1 MIGCRIKIN
10 LFLFCIFIMSLGRTE
25 RPMSICWSNDFFGQN
40 TQFKRCL
47 FQLLTCAA
55 LLGRPIL
62 TATQRLQSK
71 LPVQPI
77 EDPDL
82 WAWGEHP
89 NGVGY
94 KAANDLL
101 FETCLATPDSPLC
114 YNAATKLQCVQN
126 LAPRYVVQRKSFTN
140 T

>member
-1 MIGCRIKIN
+1 MTK
-10 LFLFCIFIMSLGRTE
+10 LFKSYSF
-25 RPMSICWSNDFFGQN
+25 
-40 TQFKRCL
+40 
-47 FQLLTCAA
+47 FQLLSFAA
-55 LLGRPIL
+55 LSCPIQ
-62 TATQRLQSK
+62 TAPQKLQSK

-77 EDPDL
+77 EEPDL

-89 NGVGY
+89 NGLGY

-126 LAPRYVVQRKSFTN
+126 LAPRYF
-140 T
+140 